1 MATHIVVSNNDYTNI
16 DDSYIIKWADKGN
29 AMPALENTVHYILWT
44 SGQKEIQTKVADSDP
59 PEMAGNIVL
68 SDVSDSVGSTTIQEL
83 LTWSETRK
91 SQILEAVMDY
101 DNAFENAGIAWVDA
115 GNSIETFN
123 DVEAPLAWDWNKTWI
138 DYDPNY
144 S

>member
-1 MATHIVVSNNDYTNI
+1 
-16 DDSYIIKWADKGN
+16 
-29 AMPALENTVHYILWT
+29 MPSLENTVHYVLWT
-44 SGQKEIQTKVADSDP
+44 SGQKEIQTKVVDSNP
-59 PEMAGNIVL
+59 PAMVGNIVL
-68 SDVSDSVGSTTIQEL
+68 SDVADSVGSTTIQEL
-83 LTWSETRK
+83 LTWGETRK

-101 DNAFENAGIAWVDA
+101 DNALENAQIAWVDA

-123 DVEAPLAWDWNKTWI
+123 RVEAPLAWDWNKTWI

>member
-1 MATHIVVSNNDYTNI
+1 MATQIVISNNDFI
-16 DDSYIIKWADKGN
+16 KVDDSFHIDWADKGN
-29 AMPALENTVHYILWT
+29 AMPALSDTIHYVIWNNLA
-44 SGQKEIQTKVADSDP
+44 GQNEIQTKDP
-59 PEMAGNIVL
+59 STGNMAGNTDL
-68 SDVSDSVGSTTIQEL
+68 NATSDAVDSTTIQEL
-83 LTWSETRK
+83 LTWGETRK
-91 SQILEAVMDY
+91 SQITEAVMDY
-101 DNAFENAGIAWVDA
+101 DNAFENAKIAWVDA

>member
-1 MATHIVVSNNDYTNI
+1 MT
-16 DDSYIIKWADKGN
+16 
-29 AMPALENTVHYILWT
+29 
-44 SGQKEIQTKVADSDP
+44 
-59 PEMAGNIVL
+59 GNIVL
-68 SDVSDSVGSTTIQEL
+68 LDVADSVGSTTIQEL
-83 LTWSETRK
+83 LTWGETRK
-91 SQILEAVMDY
+91 SQITEAVMDY

-123 DVEAPLAWDWNKTWI
+123 AVEAPLAWDWNKTWI

>member
-1 MATHIVVSNNDYTNI
+1 MATHIVISNEDYI
-16 DDSYIIKWADKGN
+16 KVDDSFHIKWSDKGN
-29 AMPALENTVHYILWT
+29 AMPALPDTIHYVIWNDLA
-44 SGQKEIQTKVADSDP
+44 GPNEIQTKDP
-59 PEMAGNIVL
+59 STGMMAGNTDL
-68 SDVSDSVGSTTIQEL
+68 SATSDAVGSTTIQEL
-83 LTWSETRK
+83 LTWGETRK
-91 SQILEAVMDY
+91 SQITEAVMDY

>member
-29 AMPALENTVHYILWT
+29 AMPSLENTVHYILWT
-44 SGQKEIQTKVADSDP
+44 SGQKEIQTKVAESDP

-68 SDVSDSVGSTTIQEL
+68 SDVADSVGSTTIQEL
-83 LTWSETRK
+83 LTWGETRK